1 MKKDHNSIQ
10 SKLNSIWISFNV
22 SEFNWVAFNSSY
34 NMQIHSISNH
44 SSEIDFYKMNS
55 FLHHFIITGS
65 VQQHE
70 AQV

>member
-1 MKKDHNSIQ
+1 MKKDHNSIHP
-10 SKLNSIWISFNV
+10 KLNSIWTSFNV

-34 NMQIHSISNH
+34 NMQIHS
-44 SSEIDFYKMNS
+44 SEIDFYKMNS
-55 FLHHFIITGS
+55 FLRQFIITDS